1 MKFITL
7 VLALVFSSTVFAQ
20 NASTDPKNGKG
31 VWRTGSGG
39 YFVDTA
45 GAPVISPF
53 SAELRPPLGTSLIH
67 CIDNFPDMYKYAAGI
82 SVASCKNTDHVGRS
96 IAPPKK

>member
-1 MKFITL
+1 MKFVTF

-39 YFVDTA
+39 YLVDTA
-45 GAPVISPF
+45 VSPVISPF
-53 SAELRPPLGTSLIH
+53 TADTRPPLGISLVH
-67 CIDNFPDMYKYAAGI
+67 CINNIPDLYKYSAG
-82 SVASCKNTDHVGRS
+82 VRVPSCDNTDHTGRPLP
-96 IAPPKK
+96 AVKK